1 MRSAIVMTALLLAAC
16 DAGPEWVNGQAELAN
31 ELEPPAPAADES
43 NALSDTDYVNETS
56 TAANDVNAVDA
67 ESPADGNEAAAPPA
81 APE

>member
-1 MRSAIVMTALLLAAC
+1 MRSAIVISALLLAAC

-31 ELEPPAPAADES
+31 ELEPPAPAAEDP

-56 TAANDVNAVDA
+56 TAENDVNAVDDEA
-67 ESPADGNEAAAPPA
+67 PADGNEATPPA